1 MTRIEST
8 HADEGLAAALSGD
21 AELQTR
27 KERVLAARILLILAM
42 VVVLVVVV
50 VALFGLPALTMVA
63 LLATVVVM
71 GLLIA
76 YAAGF

>member
-1 MTRIEST
+1 MSRTETS
-8 HADEGLAAALSGD
+8 ADPTLAAALSGD

-27 KERVLAARILLILAM
+27 KERLLAARILVLLAM

-50 VALFGLPALTMVA
+50 VALFGLPALTMIA

>member
-1 MTRIEST
+1 MSHTETS
-8 HADEGLAAALSGD
+8 AENLASALSPD
-21 AELQTR
+21 AELQSR
-27 KERVLAARILLILAM
+27 KERILAARILVILAM
-42 VVVLVVVV
+42 ALVLVIVV
-50 VALFGLPALTMVA
+50 VALFGLPALTMIA

>member
-1 MTRIEST
+1 MSRTETSAEHIAS
-8 HADEGLAAALSGD
+8 ALSPD
-21 AELQTR
+21 AEMQSR
-27 KERVLAARILLILAM
+27 KERIIAARILVILAL
-42 VVVLVVVV
+42 VVVLVIVV
-50 VALFGLPALTMVA
+50 VALFGLPALTMIA

>member
-1 MTRIEST
+1 MNRNDSA
-8 HADEGLAAALSGD
+8 HADESLAAALSGD

-50 VALFGLPALTMVA
+50 VTLFGLPALTMVA

>member
-1 MTRIEST
+1 MSRTETS
-8 HADEGLAAALSGD
+8 ADHLVSALSGD

-27 KERVLAARILLILAM
+27 KERVLATRILLILAM
-42 VVVLVVVV
+42 VVVLVIVV
-50 VALFGLPALTMVA
+50 VALFGLPALTMIA

>member
-1 MTRIEST
+1 MST
-8 HADEGLAAALSGD
+8 QTSSHKALADALSGD

-27 KERVLAARILLILAM
+27 KERIIAGRIFFVLAI
-42 VVVLVVVV
+42 VVVLIIVA

-63 LLATVVVM
+63 LFATVVMM

>member
-1 MTRIEST
+1 MSRIETS
-8 HADEGLAAALSGD
+8 ADESLASALSGD

-42 VVVLVVVV
+42 VVVLVIVV
-50 VALFGLPALTMVA
+50 VALFGLPALTMIA

>member
-1 MTRIEST
+1 MSRTETS
-8 HADEGLAAALSGD
+8 ADHSLASALSGD
-21 AELQTR
+21 AELQTE
-27 KERVLAARILLILAM
+27 KERIIAARIFVILAM
-42 VVVLVVVV
+42 VVVLVIVV

>member
-1 MTRIEST
+1 MSRTETS
-8 HADEGLAAALSGD
+8 ADHLASALSGD
-21 AELQTR
+21 SELQTR
-27 KERVLAARILLILAM
+27 KERILAARILVILAL
-42 VVVLVVVV
+42 VVVLVIVV
-50 VALFGLPALTMVA
+50 VALFGLPALTMIA

>member
-1 MTRIEST
+1 MSRTDTS
-8 HADEGLAAALSGD
+8 ADDGIASALSGD

-27 KERVLAARILLILAM
+27 KERILAARILVILAM
-42 VVVLVVVV
+42 VVVLVIVV